1 MKAYKIFKNLKMV
14 KSRSLAWVLFF
25 VRTANEGTSVASF
38 PHAFTEKY
46 RDLSTLL
53 TQGCCEEI
61 LPVLL
66 SVVVF
71 KSFQKVL

>member
-1 MKAYKIFKNLKMV
+1 MV
-14 KSRSLAWVLFF
+14 KPRSLAWVLFF
-25 VRTANEGTSVASF
+25 VRTANEGTSVVSF
-38 PHAFTEKY
+38 PRAFTEKY
-46 RDLSTLL
+46 RDLSTLLL

-71 KSFQKVL
+71 KSLQKVL